1 MANDRLAS
9 FSNEGNCP
17 APTPRSDMTILVSR
31 NGMGHAE
38 PALAHKLAGTYFDL
52 LDLEDRLPG
61 RICFYA
67 EGVKLACDGSPVLE
81 TLAALEARGVV
92 LLVCTT
98 CLEFYGLMP
107 QLRVGRAGNMKQIQA
122 AQWEAARVLSI

>member
-1 MANDRLAS
+1 MTVDRSAS
-9 FSNEGNCP
+9 FRDDDPGSAG
-17 APTPRSDMTILVSR
+17 APQSDVTLLITR
-31 NGMGHAE
+31 DGMGHAE

-61 RICFYA
+61 RVCFYA
-67 EGVKLACDGSPVLE
+67 EGVKLACEGSPVLE
-81 TLAALEARGVV
+81 ALAALEERGVE

-107 QLRVGRAGNMKQIQA
+107 ELRVGLAGNMKQIQA
-122 AQWEAARVLSI
+122 AQWEAARVLTI

>member
-1 MANDRLAS
+1 MTDT
-9 FSNEGNCP
+9 P
-17 APTPRSDMTILVSR
+17 AALCHEVTVLVTR
-31 NGMGHAE
+31 DGMGHAD
-38 PALAHKLAGTYFDL
+38 PALAHKLATTYFDL
-52 LDLEDRLPG
+52 LDLENRLPG

-67 EGVKLACDGSPVLE
+67 EGVRLACEGSPVLE
-81 TLAALEARGVV
+81 SLAALQERGVE

-107 QLRVGRAGNMKQIQA
+107 QLRTGRASNMKEIQA

>member
-1 MANDRLAS
+1 M
-9 FSNEGNCP
+9 
-17 APTPRSDMTILVSR
+17 SDHIPDPSVTVLITR
-31 NGMGHAE
+31 NGMGHADPE
-38 PALAHKLAGTYFDL
+38 LAHRLAGTFLDL

-67 EGVKLACDGSPVLE
+67 EGVKLACEGSPVLE
-81 TLAALEARGVV
+81 GLAALQARGAE
-92 LLVCTT
+92 LIVCTT

-107 QLRVGRAGNMKQIQA
+107 QLRVGQAGNMKQILA

>member
-1 MANDRLAS
+1 MTDRKETSL
-9 FSNEGNCP
+9 
-17 APTPRSDMTILVSR
+17 PRDGAAAVCSPRPDVTVLVTR

-38 PALAHKLAGTYFDL
+38 PSLAHKLAGTYFDL

-61 RICFYA
+61 RICLYA
-67 EGVKLACDGSPVLE
+67 EGVKLACEGSPVLE
-81 TLAALEARGVV
+81 TLAALVARGVD

-98 CLEFYGLMP
+98 CLEFYGLMT

-122 AQWEAARVLSI
+122 AQWEATRVLAI

>member
-1 MANDRLAS
+1 MTDPAQPIAHDVTVLVTRDGLGHADPALGHRLAAT
-9 FSNEGNCP
+9 F
-17 APTPRSDMTILVSR
+17 L
-31 NGMGHAE
+31 
-38 PALAHKLAGTYFDL
+38 DL

-67 EGVKLACDGSPVLE
+67 EGVRLACEGSPVLE
-81 TLAALEARGVV
+81 TLAALERRGVE

-107 QLRVGRAGNMKQIQA
+107 RLRAGKAGNMKQIQA
-122 AQWEAARVLSI
+122 ALWDARKVLSV